1 MIKNFKF
8 AFFAVLIAA
17 FSFLGSCM
25 SEDKSPSA
33 TIVGTWSF
41 DSYSLKEATINGQ
54 TALTYLTSV
63 MGLSPQVAQ
72 SVQVLFLSGI
82 IEEAELETTKFTFNA
97 DGTYVVRVDGVEE
110 DSGTY
115 SLQNN
120 NTKLALTSV
129 NGDQD
134 FDVTSLTNNKLVLVL
149 DESEPFDVNSDGTDE
164 AVEFAIEV
172 TLVK

>member
-8 AFFAVLIAA
+8 AFFVVIIAA

-25 SEDKSPSA
+25 SEEKSPTSN
-33 TIVGTWSF
+33 IVGTWSF
-41 DSYSLKEATINGQ
+41 DSYSLLEASINGQ
-54 TALTYLTSV
+54 PALTYLSSV

-72 SVQVLFLSGI
+72 TVQALFLSGI
-82 IEEAELETTKFTFNA
+82 IEEAELETTTFTFNA
-97 DGTYVVRVDGVEE
+97 DGTYVVRIDGVEE

-129 NGDQD
+129 NGNQD
-134 FDVTSLTNNKLVLVL
+134 YDVTSLTNNRLVLVL
-149 DESEPFDVNSDGTDE
+149 DESESYDVNTDGKNE
-164 AVEFAIEV
+164 EVEFAIQV